1 MPESVQTQI
10 KRWIYNFYP
19 VYRRTG
25 ARIIY
30 IDDSW
35 QKIRISIP
43 LRIWTRNYY
52 GTISGISMFGGV
64 DPIYMVMLIKLLGP
78 DYVVWDKEA
87 AIRFIKPGR
96 NKLVAEFKIND
107 DELNH
112 IRHTLEAGP
121 SVTRTYHVDLVD
133 AQGTVCASVDK
144 VIYIKKRNTQKDE
157 G

>member
-1 MPESVQTQI
+1 MPESIQMRI
-10 KRWIYNFYP
+10 KRWMYNFYP

-35 QKIRISIP
+35 KKIRISIP

-112 IRHTLEAGP
+112 IRQTLEAGP
-121 SVTRTYHVDLVD
+121 SVTQTYHVDLVD
-133 AQGTVCASVDK
+133 AQGTVCATVDK
-144 VIYIKKRNTQKDE
+144 VIHIKKRNTQKDE

>member
-1 MPESVQTQI
+1 M
-10 KRWIYNFYP
+10 YNFYP

-25 ARIIY
+25 ARIDY
-30 IDDSW
+30 IDASW
-35 QKIRISIP
+35 REIRISIP
-43 LRIWTRNYY
+43 LRFWTRNYY
-52 GTISGISMFGGV
+52 GTISGICMFGGV
-64 DPIYMVMLIKLLGP
+64 DPIYMVMLIRLLGP

-112 IRHTLEAGP
+112 IRQSLEARP

-133 AQGTVCASVDK
+133 AQGTVCATVDK
-144 VIYIKKRNTQKDE
+144 VIHIKKRNIQ
-157 G
+157 